1 MSIHVPPAGVKYCR
15 IVFPWQEPRTDMPQS
30 DSVKFSFADLPR
42 ALWFFLDSERWTYLF
57 FVLVLLAVL
66 FYTMVPPYLVGL
78 IANFLI
84 AYVKAD
90 LSAKPPMTTLFVLIG
105 VLAVTHFLVAMV
117 RLSSKRML
125 GGISLNARYRAK
137 VWGFQRLLDYSLAW
151 HQQESTGNKAQRI
164 LTGAEAV
171 REWTMDIIN
180 NLGSAFA
187 AFFGSLVACSL
198 LHPAFIFFFVYYLGV
213 LVAIERYFDYRI
225 SRLSDSINKSMENA
239 SGSFVESASNIL
251 AVKALGAAEKMTG
264 TVAEREEIARR
275 LSYERLRLS
284 NTKWMCFQTHNSV
297 SWGFY
302 LVVIGMM
309 VMHGHLETGFFLTYA
324 AYFERLRDSSVD
336 FTDKIQL
343 MIERKSNL
351 GRMMS
356 IIWGKNTLAEGRRRF
371 PEKWNDIRI
380 ENAVFRYGDKPAVGP
395 MSLSIGRGEVIG
407 IAGHSGSGKSTLIKL
422 LLGLYHLDSGSLRVG
437 EVPVSEIRHEELT
450 SNVAVVLQE
459 TELFNF
465 SLKENLTMMRD
476 VPPALLAR
484 ACEIACLEDLVARL
498 PEGLDT
504 QVGEKGYALS
514 GGERQRVGI
523 ARAICRDAPIL
534 LLDEATSA
542 LDSAT
547 EQRVTEGLMHE
558 FAKGRTLIIVAHR
571 ISTLREADR
580 IVVFD
585 HGRIIEEGGFEEL
598 AHNPQ
603 THFGSMY
610 AIQAA

>member
-1 MSIHVPPAGVKYCR
+1 MQK
-15 IVFPWQEPRTDMPQS
+15 S
-30 DSVKFSFADLPR
+30 DSDNFRFIDLPR
-42 ALWFFLDSERWTYLF
+42 ALWFFLDTERWTYLF

-66 FYTMVPPYLVGL
+66 FYTMVPPYLIGM

-84 AYVKAD
+84 GYVKAD
-90 LSAKPPMTTLFVLIG
+90 VAAKPAMTTLFVLVGI
-105 VLAVTHFLVAMV
+105 LAVSHFLVAMV

-137 VWGFQRLLDYSLAW
+137 VWGFERLLDYSLAW

-180 NLGSAFA
+180 NLGTAFA
-187 AFFGSLVACSL
+187 AFVGSLIACSL
-198 LHPAFIFFFVYYLGV
+198 LSPAFILFFAYYLGV
-213 LVAIERYFDYRI
+213 LIAIERYFDYRI
-225 SRLSDSINKSMENA
+225 SKLSDRINKSMENA

-251 AVKALGAAEKMTG
+251 AVKALGAADKMTG
-264 TVAEREEIARR
+264 TVAQREELARK

-284 NTKWMCFQTHNSV
+284 NTKWMCFQTHNSL

-302 LVVIGMM
+302 LIVIGLM
-309 VMHGHLETGFFLTYA
+309 VVHGRLEMGFFLTYA
-324 AYFERLRDSSVD
+324 AYFDRLRDSSVD
-336 FTDKIQL
+336 FTDRIQL

-356 IIWGKNTLAEGRRRF
+356 IIWGKNTLAAGKRRF
-371 PEKWNDIRI
+371 PEKWADIRI
-380 ENAVFRYGDKPAVGP
+380 EDAVFRYGDKPAIGP
-395 MSLSIGRGEVIG
+395 MSVNIRRGEVIG

-422 LLGLYHLDSGSLRVG
+422 LLGLYHLESGNLKIG
-437 EVPVSEIRHEELT
+437 EVPISEIRHEELT

-476 VPPALLAR
+476 VDPALLER
-484 ACEIACLEDLVARL
+484 VCEIACLQDLIARL

-504 QVGEKGYALS
+504 MVGEKGYALS

-523 ARAICRDAPIL
+523 ARAICRNAPIL

-547 EQRVTEGLMHE
+547 EQCVTDGLMHE
-558 FAKGRTLIIVAHR
+558 FAEGRTLIIVAHR
-571 ISTLREADR
+571 ISTLREATR
-580 IVVFD
+580 ILVFE
-585 HGRIIEEGGFEEL
+585 HGKIIEEGGFAEL
-598 AHNPQ
+598 AHDPQ